1 MRQACFPALLTFYN
15 LAGMGILCSNESNEA
30 DTVWTMSSDQYPYH
44 HILAE
49 SQSTLAVDG
58 YVWALADVT
67 PKLWCAALNPPTS
80 QVYLLLRMK

>member
-1 MRQACFPALLTFYN
+1 MC
-15 LAGMGILCSNESNEA
+15 ILCSNESNEA

-80 QVYLLLRMK
+80 QVCIALMIKWGYVRDV